1 VTGNA
6 QELSEYTT
14 IIDYSGK
21 PYTVKYLV
29 DSMNIDQDH
38 IFSRY
43 DPNSEVDIAILLG
56 ADWVENN
63 TMP

>member
-1 VTGNA
+1 
-6 QELSEYTT
+6 
-14 IIDYSGK
+14 
-21 PYTVKYLV
+21 VKYLV
-29 DSMNIDQDH
+29 DLMNIDQDH